1 VANANTLALAAESA
15 EWTLPSRRKVAVICL
30 ICTEAALFTIF
41 VVAYL
46 FYIGKSLTGPYP
58 VQLLDAP
65 ILATICLLSSSVTI
79 ALAERAFRREH
90 RAGFHLWWLIT
101 ILLGATFLG
110 STAFEWQRLIF
121 RDHLTISTNL
131 FGTTFYSVVGLHASH
146 VIVGLILLALV
157 LILSLRG
164 AVKLAHAEHI
174 EMLSWY
180 WHFVDAVWVVVFT
193 VVYVVGR

>member
-1 VANANTLALAAESA
+1 MANANTLALAAESA
-15 EWTLPSRRKVAVICL
+15 DWTLPSRRKVAVICL

-46 FYIGKSLTGPYP
+46 FYIGKSRTGPYP
-58 VQLLDAP
+58 AEELEIPLR
-65 ILATICLLSSSVTI
+65 ATICLLASSVTI
-79 ALAERAFRREH
+79 ALAERALRREH
-90 RAGFHLWWLIT
+90 GAGFQLWWLIT

-121 RDHLTISTNL
+121 KDHFTISTNL

-146 VIVGLILLALV
+146 VIVGLILLGLV

-164 AVKLAHAEHI
+164 YVKQTHAEHI
-174 EMLSWY
+174 EMISWY
-180 WHFVDAVWVVVFT
+180 WHFVDAVWVVVFS
-193 VVYVVGR
+193 VVYVIGR